1 MMEDLQIV
9 ELYWKRS
16 EQAIFETEQK
26 YGNYFRSI
34 SYRILKNRE
43 DANECVNDTWL
54 CAWEHMPPQ
63 RPALFSAFL
72 AKITRNLSL
81 KRYEKES
88 AVKRGGGQVA
98 VVLDELEECVPAYG
112 GVEQSVDLKQ
122 LTTLLNQFLGGLSE
136 ENRRL
141 FMLRYWYLC
150 PVRELAARSKMGQ
163 SKVKMRLMRMREAL
177 RDLLLKEG
185 YRV

>member
-1 MMEDLQIV
+1 MTGVQ
-9 ELYWKRS
+9 
-16 EQAIFETEQK
+16 T
-26 YGNYFRSI
+26 
-34 SYRILKNRE
+34 
-43 DANECVNDTWL
+43 
-54 CAWEHMPPQ
+54 CALP
-63 RPALFSAFL
+63 
-72 AKITRNLSL
+72 I
-81 KRYEKES
+81 
-88 AVKRGGGQVA
+88 
-98 VVLDELEECVPAYG
+98 C
-112 GVEQSVDLKQ
+112 VEQSVDLKQ